1 MAVKFY
7 AERNHKGD
15 SNDEDLARA
24 IQDSLNMNPYTPYN
38 PYAPSQA
45 QPRGHRLASHHFIE
59 HLVYLYL
66 MPKQQWRPCLCCRV
80 CGGCKHEI
88 GHGHYL
94 SCMGIY
100 WHPQCFRCCS
110 CRHPIRE
117 TEVGILHFLLSRKC
131 VWVSSEIIMP
141 FLVSVFQFTL
151 LGTDPYHKLCYKEL
165 HHPKCDVCLQ
175 FVRLSLNSE

>member
-1 MAVKFY
+1 VQLQSLLQRMSNPPKARIEYLCVMSCQYGTSLKEMDLSICPVAAKFY
-7 AERNHKGD
+7 VERNHKGD

-45 QPRGHRLASHHFIE
+45 QPRGHR
-59 HLVYLYL
+59 
-66 MPKQQWRPCLCCRV
+66 V
-80 CGGCKHEI
+80 CGRCKHEI

-110 CRHPIRE
+110 CGHPIRE
-117 TEVGILHFLLSRKC
+117 TEVTILNFLS
-131 VWVSSEIIMP
+131 
-141 FLVSVFQFTL
+141 
-151 LGTDPYHKLCYKEL
+151 
-165 HHPKCDVCLQ
+165 
-175 FVRLSLNSE
+175 

>member
-1 MAVKFY
+1 MKWLCSFLKGSKPGEPNRRRPRITAGEEEDTLWQPPVRPKNDPPRNDNEELDRAIAESLAEDVKPPK
-7 AERNHKGD
+7 ERNHKGD

-45 QPRGHRLASHHFIE
+45 QPRGHR
-59 HLVYLYL
+59 
-66 MPKQQWRPCLCCRV
+66 V
-80 CGGCKHEI
+80 CGRCKHEI

-110 CRHPIRE
+110 CGHPIRE
-117 TEVGILHFLLSRKC
+117 TEVTILNFLS
-131 VWVSSEIIMP
+131 
-141 FLVSVFQFTL
+141 
-151 LGTDPYHKLCYKEL
+151 
-165 HHPKCDVCLQ
+165 
-175 FVRLSLNSE
+175 